1 MALTTSQRIF
11 AQKARA
17 AMAEFY
23 ADPENERAYQEWLKE
38 REEKAK
44 KEAEQ
49 EQEGK
54 QCPE

>member
-44 KEAEQ
+44 REAEQ
-49 EQEGK
+49 AQEGK
-54 QCPE
+54 QRPE